1 MGSPAQR
8 RYAIHPGIGIARL
21 GDSAEEYFVGPE
33 APGCPPVLAKP
44 DSPEGSDGRYK
55 DGQGHV
61 KRQGARFRIFE
72 TTFDD
77 SGQRRQVREITAA
90 DAKVEWTV
98 HLANAKAAAPR
109 FTFGADEVVTRRN
122 PGLPERE
129 LVIDAGAQRI
139 SGKSQGFTRLAGS
152 FQRLDVPLGD
162 LLTDRDGRLI
172 VLGGLGRSQSVS
184 PLPLDDFVNN
194 DGWCDDVSDGP
205 VRATI
210 QLNGSDETIVA
221 EPAWVI
227 VAPPD
232 FAPAIESVVTLYD
245 VVYNI
250 MSRSVDLSLAV
261 TKDTTVSF
269 SKDIYPI
276 LRRVSTLHWVSRV
289 ASGGHGPGNRMHF
302 LSRISELAQNSGEAA
317 ARLRGVIFKKLRT
330 PAGAGGNMPKLP
342 ASVTDKGVINESVA
356 LTECQ
361 YERMRRWAAGTFE
374 ADWPPGGAV
383 PPPIPLEGLA
393 DLDVPAALDR
403 AALEACVGGGFFP
416 GIEVG
421 RIMLE
426 RSTYAEHTPFRINPG
441 LAPGTLTARMAVPW
455 QADFFECALQTDPD
469 DKPDDPANGMDW
481 WPAQRPVNVLR
492 GGSEPEDWVSG
503 IGDMQAMVDHW
514 AGLGF
519 IVSEEGTGRFVETER
534 TIAVEKA

>member
-1 MGSPAQR
+1 MQR

-21 GDSAEEYFVGPE
+21 GDSPEDYFVGPE
-33 APGCPPVLAKP
+33 APGCPPLLAKP
-44 DSPEGSDGRYK
+44 DSPGASDGLYK

-72 TTFDD
+72 TTLDE
-77 SGQRRQVREITAA
+77 SGQHRQVREITAA

-98 HLANAKAAAPR
+98 HLANSKAAAPR
-109 FTFGADEVVTRRN
+109 FTFSADEAPTRRN
-122 PGLPERE
+122 PDIPEHE
-129 LVIDAGAQRI
+129 LIINAGEQRI
-139 SGKSQGFTRLAGS
+139 AGSGQGFTRLRGS
-152 FQRLDVPLGD
+152 FQGLDVPLGD

-172 VLGGLGRSQSVS
+172 VLGGFGKSRSVG
-184 PLPLDDFVNN
+184 PVPVDNFVNN

-210 QLNGSDETIVA
+210 RLNGSDDTIEA

-250 MSRSVDLSLAV
+250 MSRSVDPSLAV
-261 TKDTTVSF
+261 TKDTVVSF
-269 SKDIYPI
+269 SRDIYPI
-276 LRRVSTLHWVSRV
+276 LKRVSTLHWVSNV
-289 ASGGHGPGNRMHF
+289 ASSGHGPGNRMHF
-302 LSRISELAQNSGEAA
+302 LSRISALAQNSGDAA
-317 ARLRGVIFKKLRT
+317 ARLRSGIFKKLRT
-330 PAGAGGNMPKLP
+330 PTGAGGNMPKLP
-342 ASVTDKGVINESVA
+342 ASLTETGVINESVA

-361 YERMRRWAAGTFE
+361 YERMRKWAAGTFE
-374 ADWPPGGAV
+374 PDWPESGTL
-383 PPPIPLEGLA
+383 PPPARLE
-393 DLDVPAALDR
+393 DLPVHEVPAALDR

-426 RSTYAEHTPFRINPG
+426 RSTYAEETAFRINPR
-441 LAPGTLTARMAVPW
+441 LDPGTLTARMAVPW

-469 DKPDDPANGMDW
+469 DNPDDPANGMDW
-481 WPAQRPVNVLR
+481 WPSQRPVNVLR
-492 GGSEPEDWVSG
+492 GRSEPENWASG
-503 IGDMQAMVDHW
+503 IEDRQAMVDNW
-514 AGLGF
+514 AKLGF
-519 IVSEEGTGRFVETER
+519 VVSEEGTERFVETER
-534 TIAVEKA
+534 PREDRET